1 MLKIMK
7 LKLILKYSISLK
19 SGATI
24 IVLFKQIKNKFI
36 YGEQEPLEFIN
47 FLPKLTF
54 LGVLHP

>member
-7 LKLILKYSISLK
+7 FKLILMSSISLK

-47 FLPKLTF
+47 FLPKLTS
-54 LGVLHP
+54 LEVVHP

>member
-1 MLKIMK
+1 MLKIIK
-7 LKLILKYSISLK
+7 FKYILRHSISLK

-47 FLPKLTF
+47 FLLKLIF
-54 LGVLHP
+54 LEVVHP